1 MTSTNVEKTRSVWKK
16 RGFLSRRSRSINS
29 KKIVLKPSNSLL
41 RKARMNMS
49 RFERSMKSSFK
60 KRRKNVR
67 KFIKK
72 RSNLSNL
79 MLRRSTLSKKKRVY
93 ASRN

>member
-1 MTSTNVEKTRSVWKK
+1 MTSTNVEKIRSVWKK
-16 RGFLSRRSRSINS
+16 RGFLSRRSRSTNS
-29 KKIVLKPSNSLL
+29 KKTVLKPSNSSL
-41 RKARMNMS
+41 RKARMNLS
-49 RFERSMKSSFK
+49 RFGGSMKGSFK

-79 MLRRSTLSKKKRVY
+79 TLRRSTPSKKKRVY
-93 ASRN
+93 ASRS